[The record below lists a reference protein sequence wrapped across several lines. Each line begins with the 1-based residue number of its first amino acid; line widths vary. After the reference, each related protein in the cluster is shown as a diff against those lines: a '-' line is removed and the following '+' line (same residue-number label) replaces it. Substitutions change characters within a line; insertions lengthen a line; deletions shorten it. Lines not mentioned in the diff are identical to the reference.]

1 MVSLMDRV
9 ERFGVSMDPTLL
21 AGLDELVSRR
31 GYRSRSEAVR
41 DMVRGALVERE
52 WGDDERP
59 VIGTV
64 TLVYDHDSHDLAH
77 ELMDLQHDHHQAIVC
92 TTHVHMD
99 AHNCLEVVV
108 VRGPAATVRR
118 IGERLISTR
127 GVKHGRL
134 TCSTTGSDLR

>member
-1 MVSLMDRV
+1 MDRV
-9 ERFGVSMDPTLL
+9 ERFGVSMDPALL

-52 WGDDERP
+52 WGEDERP

-64 TLVYDHDSHDLAH
+64 TLVYDHDAHDLAH
-77 ELMDLQHDHHQAIVC
+77 ELMDLQHDHHEAIVC

-118 IGERLISTR
+118 IGDRLISTR

-134 TCSTTGSDLR
+134 TCSTTGTALR